1 MKLTNL
7 KERDDIT
14 FIVKDIMIYKLGLD
28 GSQLTE
34 TAHLQEDLGIDSL
47 DILEL
52 HMEVEKHFNIRIPDE
67 EAEKINTVG
76 KLMRCVRNKMSWL
89 F

>member
-1 MKLTNL
+1 MISTTSKN
-7 KERDDIT
+7 DID
-14 FIVKDIMIYKLGLD
+14 FIVRDIMIYKLGLD

-34 TAHLQEDLGIDSL
+34 MAHLQEDLGIDSL

-52 HMEVEKHFNIRIPDE
+52 HTEIEKQFNIRIPDE

-76 KLMRCVRNKMSWL
+76 KLMRCVRNKMS
-89 F
+89 